1 VNAKSGQGFAEVAK
15 TDKTKEERGSR
26 HMGTVENAARKGA
39 HTEQAPQPIANSKLR
54 ILPQGV
60 ALKNVH
66 LILLS
71 FIASWGLLAFNLASP
86 PQPVFDEMCYLPAA
100 RAFIAGTPTT
110 NPVHPPMAKYFMA
123 IGIKALGDNPWGW
136 RIASTL
142 FGALALSMMLA
153 WVLELTGSRT
163 AAITAAT
170 ILAFNN
176 FWFVM
181 SRVAMLS
188 IFSFALSIVG
198 LYCYTAGRNKNVAW
212 LIASG
217 TAFGFALGCR
227 WSAIAVFGITC
238 LLSCRHV
245 KRTAYLVGSAVL
257 AYAIGFLPLI
267 MREHDRMRSLIDMNA
282 FMWHFHRYESIS
294 SGNPM
299 FAQPWYKWIFRTQ
312 PQLTLDHLV
321 ANPVVTF
328 AGLAAIAVALYYK
341 EHVPV
346 ALCVGNLA
354 LWATSL
360 RPCMYYYYYLETF
373 AFLAPVIAIACWRL
387 NQSKRLAFRPEIAVI
402 GLTFA
407 GFLYRYGSMTALP
420 ASWDFTLF
428 YH

>member
-1 VNAKSGQGFAEVAK
+1 
-15 TDKTKEERGSR
+15 
-26 HMGTVENAARKGA
+26 
-39 HTEQAPQPIANSKLR
+39 
-54 ILPQGV
+54 
-60 ALKNVH
+60 
-66 LILLS
+66 LILIS
-71 FIASWGLLAFNLASP
+71 FVASWGLLAFNLASP
-86 PQPVFDEMCYLPAA
+86 PLPVFDEPLYVGAA
-100 RAFIAGTPTT
+100 RNFIAGAPTS
-110 NPVHPPMAKYFMA
+110 NPVHPPMAKCFIA
-123 IGIKALGDNPWGW
+123 TGITALGDNPWGW

-163 AAITAAT
+163 AAITAAA

-227 WSAIAVFGITC
+227 WSAIVAFGITC
-238 LLSCRHV
+238 LLSSRHI
-245 KRTAYLVGSAVL
+245 KQIACLVGSAVL
-257 AYAIGFLPLI
+257 AYTISFVPLI
-267 MREHDRMRSLIDMNA
+267 VREHDRMRSFIAMNV
-282 FMWHFHRYESIS
+282 FMWHFHRYESVS
-294 SGNPM
+294 SGSLTLI
-299 FAQPWYKWIFRTQ
+299 QPWYKWVFRTQ
-312 PQLTLDHLV
+312 PQVALDYLV

-328 AGLAAIAVALYYK
+328 AGLAAIAVALHYK
-341 EHVPV
+341 DYLPV
-346 ALCVGNLA
+346 ALCVGSLA
-354 LWATSL
+354 LWGTSL

-373 AFLAPVIAIACWRL
+373 SFLAPVIAIACWRL

-407 GFLYRYGSMTALP
+407 GFIYRYGAMTALP
-420 ASWDFTLF
+420 PSWDFTLF